1 MIVATTFT
9 PLAAP
14 APFVSSVVSAVLVA
28 SFVLF
33 MQT

>member
-1 MIVATTFT
+1 MIVATIFT
-9 PLAAP
+9 ALAAG
-14 APFVSSVVSAVLVA
+14 APCVSSAVCAVLVA